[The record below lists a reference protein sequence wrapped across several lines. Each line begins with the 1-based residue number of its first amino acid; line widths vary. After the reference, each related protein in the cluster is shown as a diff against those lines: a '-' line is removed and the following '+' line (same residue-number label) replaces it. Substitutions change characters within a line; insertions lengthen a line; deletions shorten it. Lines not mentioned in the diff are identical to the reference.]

1 MAEQDVGRLERVA
14 EFDAHATTY
23 HRFTLLLKWVM
34 VSLATVIASLVVTFA
49 VGAGWAGGLA
59 VGIVIFLVGVFA
71 LRHGW
76 AHSSER
82 ESGYPT

>member
-14 EFDAHATTY
+14 EFDTHATTY
-23 HRFTLLLKWVM
+23 HRFTLLIKWVM
-34 VSLATVIASLVVTFA
+34 ISAATMISFLILTFVA
-49 VGAGWAGGLA
+49 GALAGGLA
-59 VGIVIFLVGVFA
+59 VGIVIFLIGVYA